1 MTAQFEARRRAG
13 QRVREIRLD
22 GGERLDRRRSY
33 RIAVPLALLDLAPF
47 APFRSAEL
55 EALGVTDRQ
64 ALRRYLTLLRQP
76 VEAPAA
82 QRVVIAR

>member
-1 MTAQFEARRRAG
+1 
-13 QRVREIRLD
+13 
-22 GGERLDRRRSY
+22 
-33 RIAVPLALLDLAPF
+33 VPLALLDLAPF